1 MTLDEY
7 LTNLTYQALSQE
19 NDEIFMSFDNN
30 GLLVSDLLEQFI
42 LKKNDE
48 IAKPSVISE
57 EIGNK
62 LKTDFQVDLSPEMEI
77 QRGEEEEEI
86 EIEPKPIE
94 LSTPLKIEKINE
106 TFDREKE
113 GF

>member
-1 MTLDEY
+1 MTLGEY

-19 NDEIFMSFDNN
+19 NDEIFMSFDNI
-30 GLLVSDLLEQFI
+30 GLLVNDLLEQFI
-42 LKKNDE
+42 LKENDE
-48 IAKPSVISE
+48 IAKSSVISE
-57 EIGNK
+57 EIRNK
-62 LKTDFQVDLSPEMEI
+62 LKTDLPVDLLPEMKI

-94 LSTPLKIEKINE
+94 LSTPLKIEEINE
-106 TFDREKE
+106 IFDREKE